1 MFSKLLS
8 RGIFYLICQNVF
20 IPKVV
25 PSYLAKLF
33 IPKLIPRIRALDA
46 VPRATLGLQNVVE
59 LVVQTFLG
67 CLDRM
72 GS

>member
-1 MFSKLLS
+1 M
-8 RGIFYLICQNVF
+8 F